1 MLSLCYHQHTIYC
14 VRCSFTSNAIQRLTQ
29 KVLVTIIHFNFLWWQ
44 VLGMSEGNNVNDM
57 RTSIMPPQ
65 MTLMMKIMMTMMT
78 SMTTMMMT
86 AIRKCEGPCSHN
98 VDQIPPNRSLSSN
111 TALCFC
117 VPCAHYCCNLL
128 SFIMCAHFCTS
139 RTCIK
144 CLRTELNWMHTL
156 FISHCRDANLEI
168 SPECTDRA
176 GQTGD
181 TAT

>member
-1 MLSLCYHQHTIYC
+1 
-14 VRCSFTSNAIQRLTQ
+14 
-29 KVLVTIIHFNFLWWQ
+29 
-44 VLGMSEGNNVNDM
+44 MSEGNNVNDM
-57 RTSIMPPQ
+57 RASIIPLK

-117 VPCAHYCCNLL
+117 VPCAHYSCNLL
-128 SFIMCAHFCTS
+128 SLIMWAHFCTR

-144 CLRTELNWMHTL
+144 CLRTELN
-156 FISHCRDANLEI
+156 
-168 SPECTDRA
+168 
-176 GQTGD
+176 
-181 TAT
+181 

>member
-1 MLSLCYHQHTIYC
+1 M
-14 VRCSFTSNAIQRLTQ
+14 
-29 KVLVTIIHFNFLWWQ
+29 TIIHFDFLWWQ

-57 RTSIMPPQ
+57 RASIIPLK

-98 VDQIPPNRSLSSN
+98 VDQIPTNRSLSSN

-128 SFIMCAHFCTS
+128 SFIMCANFCTS

-144 CLRTELNWMHTL
+144 CLRTELNWKHTL

-168 SPECTDRA
+168 SLECTDRA